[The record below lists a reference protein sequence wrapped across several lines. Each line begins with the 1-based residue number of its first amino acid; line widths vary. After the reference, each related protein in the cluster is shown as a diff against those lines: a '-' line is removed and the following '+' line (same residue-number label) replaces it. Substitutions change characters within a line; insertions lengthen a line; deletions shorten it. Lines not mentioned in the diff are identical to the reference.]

1 VTPPPL
7 PSQQFLEDLSTIE
20 ALAWTPVRRA
30 SDLARNLD
38 QIYQAAALAKFSSY
52 DLASVAKAAP
62 DLMYRLFDLRV
73 ALRGRITEF
82 EQRKFMT
89 PDVQRGLRNVFRI
102 LRYVSDMLGEIS
114 IGHARLYQDEPTH
127 RAFTGGDRNTLVNYA
142 YHRGL
147 QLPLRSGDV
156 VLVRGQAHNS
166 AAIARIGD
174 VDSQFSHVGIVY
186 IDADK
191 KGWMIESLIEDGAVI
206 TPLGA
211 AFDHGLV
218 RAVLYRHKNEKY
230 AERAAQQIHDYV
242 SQSLGAAGKRILY
255 DFTMR
260 LDDRRELFCS
270 KLVRLAYAKGS
281 ANELQLPTY
290 PTRVFMKN
298 GDFLKRIGVAC
309 EHTFAPADIDLES
322 SFDLVAEWQDYRE
335 TSNIRLQDF
344 TMDKLFEWMET
355 HDLRFRETLPIRLVA
370 LLGRWSST
378 FSARAKQLMS
388 AVFPRVPPNMRKRTI
403 ATIAMLHKTAEPI
416 YRELQEYERRRI
428 SETGVP
434 LHGLEVN
441 DLLEGIR
448 FRERNR
454 IGYLEPRRAGQT
466 PALTRVAE
474 AHVDEAALQARG
486 AGA

>member
-1 VTPPPL
+1 MTPQPL
-7 PSQQFLEDLSTIE
+7 PPQQFMDDLATIE
-20 ALAWTPVRRA
+20 NLAWRPARRA

-38 QIYQAAALAKFSSY
+38 QIYERAAVAKFAYY
-52 DLASVAKAAP
+52 DLASVVKAAP
-62 DLMYRLFDLRV
+62 DVMYRLFDLRV
-73 ALRGRITEF
+73 ALRSRIAEF
-82 EQRKFMT
+82 EQRGFMT
-89 PDVQRGLRNVFRI
+89 PDVQKSLRNVFRI
-102 LRYVSDMLGEIS
+102 LRYVSDMLGEIAL
-114 IGHARLYQDEPTH
+114 GNARLAQGEPTH

-142 YHRGL
+142 FHRGL
-147 QLPLRSGDV
+147 HLPLKSGDV
-156 VLVRGQAHNS
+156 VLVRGHAHNS

-186 IDADK
+186 IDADR

-218 RAVLYRHKNEKY
+218 RAVLYRHQNEKF
-230 AERAAQQIHDYV
+230 AERAAQLIHEYV

-260 LDDRRELFCS
+260 LDDSRELFCS

-281 ANELQLPTY
+281 ANEVRLPKY
-290 PTRVFMKN
+290 PTRIYMKN

-309 EHTFAPADIDLES
+309 EQTFAPADIDLES

-370 LLGRWSST
+370 SLGRWSST
-378 FSARAKQLMS
+378 FSDRAKQLMA

-403 ATIAMLHKTAEPI
+403 ATIAMLHKTAEPL
-416 YRELQEYERRRI
+416 YRELQDYERRRI
-428 SETGVP
+428 AETGVP
-434 LHGLEVN
+434 LHGLEVS

-448 FRERNR
+448 IRNRNR
-454 IGYLEPRRAGQT
+454 IGYLEPRRPGQT
-466 PALTRVAE
+466 PAATRVAE
-474 AHVDEAALQARG
+474 AQADGAALDARG
-486 AGA
+486 AGV